1 MKQNTPKSS
10 QHVRFFGAL
19 VITFVLCGIAVV
31 SQLKTGQVDQ
41 SLLGALVLVF
51 MGWLGENIADLI
63 LTFFG
68 RSK

>member
-1 MKQNTPKSS
+1 MSEHTPRSG

-19 VITFVLCGIAVV
+19 VITFVLCGIAII
-31 SQLKTGQVDQ
+31 SQLTTGGVDR

-51 MGWLGENIADLI
+51 MGWLGENLADLI

-68 RSK
+68 RR